1 MEQSNIDKFIAWFAR
16 NESFFTMQQR
26 LQLID
31 SLIKQLPIGD
41 ESECEAAA
49 VHVIQN
55 ALYLLSSYNAIQ
67 HIQEECSKQLHSL
80 YENQNKELLKLQ
92 QHGK

>member
-1 MEQSNIDKFIAWFAR
+1 MEQSNIDKFIAWFDR
-16 NESFFTMQQR
+16 NESFFTTQQR

-31 SLIKQLPIGD
+31 SLIKQLPMGK
-41 ESECEAAA
+41 ETECEAAL
-49 VHVIQN
+49 VHVMQN
-55 ALYLLSSYNAIQ
+55 VLYLLSSYNAIQ

>member
-1 MEQSNIDKFIAWFAR
+1 MEQSNIDKFIAWFDR

-31 SLIKQLPIGD
+31 SLIKQLPMGN

-49 VHVIQN
+49 VHVMQN
-55 ALYLLSSYNAIQ
+55 ALYLLNTYNPIL

-80 YENQNKELLKLQ
+80 YETQNKELLKLQ